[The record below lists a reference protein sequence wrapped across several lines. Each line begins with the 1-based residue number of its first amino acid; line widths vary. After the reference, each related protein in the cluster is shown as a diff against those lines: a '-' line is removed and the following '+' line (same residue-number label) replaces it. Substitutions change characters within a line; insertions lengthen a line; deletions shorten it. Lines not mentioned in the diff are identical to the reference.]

1 MSIMME
7 NLRYSTTIK
16 ARPLLYLEM
25 KKAATLVVEGNM
37 LEQVKKLILEE
48 NIYQVKTE
56 SRKKEFAS
64 IVSSRLQV
72 LDEFLMKQLVFGD
85 VETSKLIVLYTIIK
99 TDRLFYEFMDEVIK
113 DKYML
118 RDFLLAD
125 KDFNI
130 FFLCKREQ
138 SDVVSGWKDYT
149 FYKLQQV
156 FIRILFEVGI
166 LKNQKGERAINVPF
180 LSYDVKQHL
189 KEIGDGAF
197 VTLLVGETV

>member
-1 MSIMME
+1 MMK

-25 KKAATLVVEGNM
+25 KKAATLVVEGNI

-72 LDEFLMKQLVFGD
+72 LDEFLMKQLVCGD

-113 DKYML
+113 DKYMS
-118 RDFLLAD
+118 
-125 KDFNI
+125 I
-130 FFLCKREQ
+130 
-138 SDVVSGWKDYT
+138 Y
-149 FYKLQQV
+149 
-156 FIRILFEVGI
+156 
-166 LKNQKGERAINVPF
+166 
-180 LSYDVKQHL
+180 H
-189 KEIGDGAF
+189 
-197 VTLLVGETV
+197 

>member
-1 MSIMME
+1 MME

-25 KKAATLVVEGNM
+25 KKAANLVVEGNT

-72 LDEFLMKQLVFGD
+72 LDEFLMKQLVYGD

-113 DKYML
+113 DKYIL
-118 RDFLLAD
+118 RDFSLAD

-138 SDVVSGWKDYT
+138 SDVVAGWKDYT

-166 LKNQKGERAINVPF
+166 LKNQKGERDINVPF
-180 LSYDVKQHL
+180 LSNDVKQHL

>member
-1 MSIMME
+1 MK

-25 KKAATLVVEGNM
+25 KKAATLVVEGNI

-72 LDEFLMKQLVFGD
+72 LDGFLMKQLVYGD

-130 FFLCKREQ
+130 FFLRKREQ
-138 SDVVSGWKDYT
+138 SDVVAGWKDYT

-166 LKNQKGERAINVPF
+166 LKNQKGERDINVPF
-180 LSYDVKQHL
+180 LSNDVKQHL
-189 KEIGDGAF
+189 KEIGDDAF

>member
-1 MSIMME
+1 MMK

-25 KKAATLVVEGNM
+25 KKAATLVVEGNI

-72 LDEFLMKQLVFGD
+72 LDGFLMKQLVYGD

-130 FFLCKREQ
+130 FFLRKREQ
-138 SDVVSGWKDYT
+138 SDVVAGWKDYT

-166 LKNQKGERAINVPF
+166 LKNQKGERDINVPF
-180 LSYDVKQHL
+180 LSNDVKQHL
-189 KEIGDGAF
+189 KEIGDDAF

>member
-1 MSIMME
+1 ME

-25 KKAATLVVEGNM
+25 KKAATLVVEGNT

-72 LDEFLMKQLVFGD
+72 LDEFLMKQLVYGD

-113 DKYML
+113 DKYIL
-118 RDFLLAD
+118 RDFSLAD

-138 SDVVSGWKDYT
+138 SDVVAGWKDYT

-166 LKNQKGERAINVPF
+166 LKNQKGERDINVPF
-180 LSYDVKQHL
+180 LSNDVKQHL

>member
-1 MSIMME
+1 MMK

-25 KKAATLVVEGNM
+25 KKAATLVVEGNI

-72 LDEFLMKQLVFGD
+72 LDGFLMKQLVYGD

-130 FFLCKREQ
+130 FFLRKREQ
-138 SDVVSGWKDYT
+138 SDVVAGWKDYT

-166 LKNQKGERAINVPF
+166 LKNQKGERDINVPF
-180 LSYDVKQHL
+180 LSNDVKQHL

>member
-1 MSIMME
+1 MME

-25 KKAATLVVEGNM
+25 KKAATLVVEGNT

-72 LDEFLMKQLVFGD
+72 LDEFLMKQLVYGD

-113 DKYML
+113 DKYIL
-118 RDFLLAD
+118 RDFSLAD

-138 SDVVSGWKDYT
+138 SDVVAGWKDYT

-166 LKNQKGERAINVPF
+166 LKNQKGERDINVPF
-180 LSYDVKQHL
+180 LSNDVKQHL

>member
-1 MSIMME
+1 MSIMMK

-25 KKAATLVVEGNM
+25 KKAATLVVEGNI

-72 LDEFLMKQLVFGD
+72 LDGFLMKQLVYGD

-130 FFLCKREQ
+130 FFLRKREQ
-138 SDVVSGWKDYT
+138 SDVVAGWKDYT

-166 LKNQKGERAINVPF
+166 LKNQKGERDINVPF
-180 LSYDVKQHL
+180 LSNDVKQHL